1 MGAHENLGVL
11 QLAATVISAA
21 RFSTNFID
29 MAAVKPQLGVGQH
42 APHLCIRTAVA
53 PTDAADSLSIE
64 ILNSATNDGTDLDG
78 TVKSVGMAL
87 AGVTNAGSGVNEVIA
102 TDERLATAGE
112 WIYRAPLP
120 YGLDL
125 RYLQLYFNNTIS
137 NGQFAIDAWLEDV
150 PASDFRGAQVLFSNV
165 GQP

>member
-1 MGAHENLGVL
+1 MGAHEILGVL
-11 QLAATVISAA
+11 QLSATTITVA

-29 MAAVKPQLGVGQH
+29 MAVVKPQLGVGQH
-42 APHLCIRTAVA
+42 SPHLCIKTAVA

-64 ILNSATNDGTDLDG
+64 ILCSATNDGSDLNG

-102 TDERLATAGE
+102 TDARLATAGE
-112 WIYRAPLP
+112 WIHRSPLP

-137 NGQFAIDAWLEDV
+137 GGAFAIDAWLEDV
-150 PASDFRGAQVLFSNV
+150 PASDFRGAQILFSNV